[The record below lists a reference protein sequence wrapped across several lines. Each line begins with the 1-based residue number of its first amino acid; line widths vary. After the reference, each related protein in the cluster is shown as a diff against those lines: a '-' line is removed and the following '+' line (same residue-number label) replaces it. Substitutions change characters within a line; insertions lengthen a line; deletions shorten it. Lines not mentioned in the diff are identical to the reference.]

1 MRLRYAILPSPGSR
15 AADSESALHERELR
29 LAGDTMT
36 MTSGPDKIDIE
47 GTGEYPEAGDI
58 VTAFKAGK
66 LSFNHALRRMEEDF
80 EITQEDALYVLWPP
94 MEEEE

>member
-1 MRLRYAILPSPGSR
+1 
-15 AADSESALHERELR
+15 
-29 LAGDTMT
+29 MT

-47 GTGEYPEAGDI
+47 GTGEYPEAGD
-58 VTAFKAGK
+58 VVLAFKAGK

-94 MEEEE
+94 MEELEEQVPV

>member
-1 MRLRYAILPSPGSR
+1 
-15 AADSESALHERELR
+15 
-29 LAGDTMT
+29 MT

-58 VTAFKAGK
+58 VSAFKAGR

-80 EITQEDALYVLWPP
+80 GVNEEDALFVLWPP
-94 MEEEE
+94 MDEEE